1 MAPIAIEAALAE
13 LGTWRREAERKIAR
27 LEAEVAELQ
36 TAPRAAAPGV
46 APGAQRDREPLPW
59 AHTPLAP
66 AVAPVGVPAVA
77 ATPVSL
83 TATDPAYGP
92 TDPIPIVNV
101 REAPT
106 MPPSL
111 APRSVHAVYYDLDLR
126 PGESVD
132 LPSQLDAGRRKRMLG
147 WLALL
152 LIVGG
157 MIALV
162 AASAVSQR

>member
-13 LGTWRREAERKIAR
+13 LGTWRRDAERKIAR

-36 TAPRAAAPGV
+36 AAPRAPAV
-46 APGAQRDREPLPW
+46 APSPPKEPLPPW

-66 AVAPVGVPAVA
+66 AVAPVVIPAAA
-77 ATPVSL
+77 ATPASL
-83 TATDPAYGP
+83 AATDPAYGP
-92 TDPIPIVNV
+92 TDPIPIVNA

-106 MPPSL
+106 MPPSHP
-111 APRSVHAVYYDLDLR
+111 PRSVHAVHYDLDLR
-126 PGESVD
+126 PGETFD